1 MTRDALLLAA
11 LVVLI
16 AGARVAAPII
26 VPVLV
31 AGVLSII
38 CATPTS
44 WLTSHKVPAP
54 LAVTV
59 VMLGLLAVS
68 FLALALIGTSLAEL
82 SNDLPAYQATLRD
95 RTRDVANWL
104 GSRGIEVSDQV
115 LQDLFNP
122 NRILRVVG
130 TLASGLGGLLGGIVL
145 VLLTTV
151 FMLLE
156 MSDFAAKTLAGA
168 RHPQRTLDDVH
179 RVTDNVKRY
188 MALKTLI
195 SLATGV
201 SVSIWLTLIGVNYV
215 LLWGALAFLLNYIPN
230 IGSIIAAIP
239 AILLAYLQL
248 GLGGAIA
255 TAAGYLVIN
264 TVIGN
269 FIEPRLFGREVGLST
284 LVVFLSLV
292 FWGWV
297 LGPVGMLLSVPLTM
311 IVKIGLEA
319 REQTR
324 WIAVLLGNRV
334 SISEAKSA

>member
-1 MTRDALLLAA
+1 MTRDALLMAS

-26 VPVLV
+26 VPILV

-54 LAVTV
+54 LAVAV
-59 VMLGLLAVS
+59 VMVGLLAIS

-82 SNDLPAYQATLRD
+82 SNDLPVYQATVRD
-95 RTRDVANWL
+95 RTREVAAWL
-104 GSRGIEVSDQV
+104 GGRGIEVSDQV

-122 NRILRVVG
+122 SRMLRVVG
-130 TLASGLGGLLGGIVL
+130 TLASGLGGLLGSIVL

-156 MSDFAAKTLAGA
+156 MSEFPAKALAARRPERTLAEM
-168 RHPQRTLDDVH
+168 H

-195 SLATGV
+195 SLVTGV
-201 SVSIWLTLIGVNYV
+201 SVSIWLTVVGVRYV
-215 LLWGALAFLLNYIPN
+215 LLWGALAFLLNYVPN

-255 TAAGYLVIN
+255 TAVGYLVIN
-264 TVIGN
+264 MVIGN

-319 REQTR
+319 SEQTR
-324 WIAVLLGNRV
+324 WIAVLLGNKV
-334 SISEAKSA
+334 AAEETISV